1 MASNN
6 LAAKSQKR
14 NVPIQS
20 RSIVLKDELVRTS
33 ILPNRISK
41 KKIEE
46 LAIQK
51 YKTCGKGIDFADV
64 MQLQCSK
71 NKAQRILKHCC
82 RQIIGRDGSRQMP
95 ILFRSPKRTRP
106 QRYYPS
112 KFAEGRKNSSKNND
126 TSKNYSQNQTR
137 VKVANYVTLHGKK
150 ISHETLDRAEKVYDA
165 YIY

>member
-33 ILPNRISK
+33 ILPKRISK

-51 YKTCGKGIDFADV
+51 YKTCGKGIDFAA
-64 MQLQCSK
+64 MQVSYV
-71 NKAQRILKHCC
+71 
-82 RQIIGRDGSRQMP
+82 IITQVH
-95 ILFRSPKRTRP
+95 TR
-106 QRYYPS
+106 
-112 KFAEGRKNSSKNND
+112 
-126 TSKNYSQNQTR
+126 
-137 VKVANYVTLHGKK
+137 
-150 ISHETLDRAEKVYDA
+150 
-165 YIY
+165 